1 MTTQS
6 TDGSTDYY
14 SDLANYFSSGSS
26 SNTGTKSQG
35 KSGGAGGSSQQYP
48 QPQQQSSSGQQ
59 GSGSDNT
66 QGGNAQSGSDSWISA
81 AVSQTSSDKSTF
93 TTPFS
98 QQFGGITNNQI
109 INSAGA
115 VGATTTSPIAPITS
129 DPSATGGGYAGD
141 GSIAGASPVALV
153 LAIFAG
159 IALLFYVKR

>member
-1 MTTQS
+1 MTTS
-6 TDGSTDYY
+6 ADGSTDYY
-14 SDLANYFSSGSS
+14 SSLANYFS
-26 SNTGTKSQG
+26 NTSGTKSQS
-35 KSGGAGGSSQQYP
+35 KAGGAGGGSAQYP
-48 QPQQQSSSGQQ
+48 APQTSSSGG
-59 GSGSDNT
+59 GSSGGSDNT

-115 VGATTTSPIAPITS
+115 TGAVTTSPIAPITA
-129 DPSATGGGYAGD
+129 DPSAAGGGYG
-141 GSIAGASPVALV
+141 GVEGGGFSPVTLV

-159 IALLFYVKR
+159 LALLFYVKR